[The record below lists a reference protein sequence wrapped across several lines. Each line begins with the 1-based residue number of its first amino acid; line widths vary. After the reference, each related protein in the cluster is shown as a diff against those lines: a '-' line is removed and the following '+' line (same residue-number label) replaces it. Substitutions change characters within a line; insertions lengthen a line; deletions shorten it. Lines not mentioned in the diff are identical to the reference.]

1 MLDLWKICNYLCGHS
16 GPVCA
21 ERGER
26 DFCKLRQQVPK
37 TGSNHGPH
45 SFTAFSADSGLY
57 FQIPKDKVG
66 LEGPNFPN
74 FCHSKAKKAAKHLQ
88 SGRVVELQ
96 RIRAACK
103 FHAICDP
110 PCRVNLLKR
119 PCGVSIVAEKNN
131 SLPVELYYFNLFSS
145 FPRLF

>member
-1 MLDLWKICNYLCGHS
+1 MVIQ
-16 GPVCA
+16 PVCA

-74 FCHSKAKKAAKHLQ
+74 FCHSKAKKAAKPLQ

-110 PCRVNLLKR
+110 PCWVNLLKR
-119 PCGVSIVAEKNN
+119 PCGEYSQKKNYLVLSYICILQFLWSIFVTTHQIN
-131 SLPVELYYFNLFSS
+131 Y
-145 FPRLF
+145 